1 MILIEAINSFV
12 IIFLFSEIFVIKNSV
27 KSILKK
33 KYNVIILSVTVALN
47 IFLSS
52 WLPIQSMVATIV
64 TAIQYP
70 FYYIFKNIFGVR
82 MSVTIFSFFASFVI
96 QYIYE
101 INRKIDEN
109 NNNNESK
116 YLYYGKKLYKPFL
129 SSVMF
134 FVAMS
139 IHDHKG
145 GDAYLT
151 FIFNFCIICLIF
163 SVGAYYDVRR
173 EISSLSIEIFLST
186 VWDGIKWLLPVFPFL
201 MVLFS
206 TLFFIIVCIFEV
218 FHMNKYEHY
227 LNYPIYHGTLYGP
240 TAFLYV
246 YVKKKLLMSEKG
258 LIF

>member
-1 MILIEAINSFV
+1 MIVS
-12 IIFLFSEIFVIKNSV
+12 
-27 KSILKK
+27 
-33 KYNVIILSVTVALN
+33 
-47 IFLSS
+47 
-52 WLPIQSMVATIV
+52 
-64 TAIQYP
+64 
-70 FYYIFKNIFGVR
+70 
-82 MSVTIFSFFASFVI
+82 
-96 QYIYE
+96 
-101 INRKIDEN
+101 NRK
-109 NNNNESK
+109 SK

-206 TLFFIIVCIFEV
+206 TLFFIIVCLFEV

>member
-1 MILIEAINSFV
+1 
-12 IIFLFSEIFVIKNSV
+12 
-27 KSILKK
+27 
-33 KYNVIILSVTVALN
+33 
-47 IFLSS
+47 
-52 WLPIQSMVATIV
+52 
-64 TAIQYP
+64 
-70 FYYIFKNIFGVR
+70 
-82 MSVTIFSFFASFVI
+82 MSVSIFSFLASFVI

-206 TLFFIIVCIFEV
+206 TLFFIIVCIFEF

-227 LNYPIYHGTLYGP
+227 LNYPIYFPRIFRNLINIQRS
-240 TAFLYV
+240 ALSNV
-246 YVKKKLLMSEKG
+246 VKSKRY
-258 LIF
+258 